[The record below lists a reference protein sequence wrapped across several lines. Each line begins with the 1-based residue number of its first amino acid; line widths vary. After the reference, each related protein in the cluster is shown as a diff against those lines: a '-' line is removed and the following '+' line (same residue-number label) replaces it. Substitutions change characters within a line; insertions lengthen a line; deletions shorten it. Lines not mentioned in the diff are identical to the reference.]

1 MKRWQAPTHIPA
13 ELIGDYVLR
22 VVQSLED
29 WVNSELHSPA
39 SEAEPEW
46 DHSRLSDAAWAE
58 WVIGT

>member
-1 MKRWQAPTHIPA
+1 MKRWAAPAYIPG
-13 ELIGDYVLR
+13 ELIDSHVLR

-29 WVNSELHSPA
+29 WVNSELRSPVP
-39 SEAEPEW
+39 EAEPEW